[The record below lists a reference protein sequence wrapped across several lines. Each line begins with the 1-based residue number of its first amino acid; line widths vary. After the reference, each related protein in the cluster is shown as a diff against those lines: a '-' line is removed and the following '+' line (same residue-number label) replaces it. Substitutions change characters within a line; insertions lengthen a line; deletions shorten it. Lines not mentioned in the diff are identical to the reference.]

1 MNIKANTKYIL
12 EHPYTKRAI
21 EEYNNGDSSMIE
33 QLIFEVQFH
42 TFDKNKTEEELI
54 LETRDSIMKSIDYL
68 IDIYKKNDMDL
79 NKTHKELVNLYESK
93 MQNNYN
99 TFIKYLSE
107 PKDGD
112 KLLNF
117 ILYGTGNGN

>member
-42 TFDKNKTEEELI
+42 TFDKTAL
-54 LETRDSIMKSIDYL
+54 LCAQTYG
-68 IDIYKKNDMDL
+68 L
-79 NKTHKELVNLYESK
+79 NKWNNTCVIKDLIRNVEPPNNLSISLSIPKKASK
-93 MQNNYN
+93 
-99 TFIKYLSE
+99 
-107 PKDGD
+107 
-112 KLLNF
+112 
-117 ILYGTGNGN
+117 

>member
-1 MNIKANTKYIL
+1 MFSKLNIPFIIDTNPHNLHIL
-12 EHPYTKRAI
+12 NDLGFWFLNSE
-21 EEYNNGDSSMIE
+21 
-33 QLIFEVQFH
+33 FH
-42 TFDKNKTEEELI
+42 TFDKTKTESQMI
-54 LETRDSIMKSIDYL
+54 KETRDSIIKSIDYL
-68 IDIYKKNDMDL
+68 IDIYKKNDCNL
-79 NKTHKELVNLYESK
+79 NDTHAELVKLYESK

-117 ILYGTGNGN
+117 ILYGNGN

>member
-42 TFDKNKTEEELI
+42 TFDKTAL
-54 LETRDSIMKSIDYL
+54 LRAQTYG
-68 IDIYKKNDMDL
+68 L
-79 NKTHKELVNLYESK
+79 NKWNNTCVIKDLIRNVEPPNNLSISLSIPKKASK
-93 MQNNYN
+93 
-99 TFIKYLSE
+99 
-107 PKDGD
+107 
-112 KLLNF
+112 
-117 ILYGTGNGN
+117 

>member
-42 TFDKNKTEEELI
+42 TFDKTAL
-54 LETRDSIMKSIDYL
+54 LCAQ
-68 IDIYKKNDMDL
+68 IYGL
-79 NKTHKELVNLYESK
+79 NKWNNTCVIKDLIRNVEPPNNLSISLSIPKKGSK
-93 MQNNYN
+93 
-99 TFIKYLSE
+99 
-107 PKDGD
+107 
-112 KLLNF
+112 
-117 ILYGTGNGN
+117 